1 MDCTQSGL
9 RRGKSLFSR
18 GATPLHRFRL
28 IRLAADAQGKKLRKI
43 IHRLAVS
50 VPCRLTKPMS
60 RLAKILPDP
69 LPDLVGQAQHVLG
82 LRVIL
87 FGRTPEPVDYP
98 FVVPFNPDAVVNE

>member
-1 MDCTQSGL
+1 
-9 RRGKSLFSR
+9 
-18 GATPLHRFRL
+18 
-28 IRLAADAQGKKLRKI
+28 
-43 IHRLAVS
+43 
-50 VPCRLTKPMS
+50 MS